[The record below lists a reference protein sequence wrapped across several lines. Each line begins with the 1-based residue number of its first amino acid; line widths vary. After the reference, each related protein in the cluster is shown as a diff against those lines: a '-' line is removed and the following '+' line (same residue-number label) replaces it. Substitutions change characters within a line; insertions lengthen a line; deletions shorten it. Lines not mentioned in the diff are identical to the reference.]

1 MVVELRS
8 LIQFRYNQVLE
19 RIQKAA
25 TVAGRNPDNIHLVV
39 VTKAQPLQVIQ
50 SLIELGVQNIGENYV
65 EEALSKKAALESP
78 DILSWHMIGHIQSRK
93 ASLVSKEFDYVH
105 SLDSIKLAEHL
116 NRAATEANRLLPV
129 FLECNVSGEETKF
142 GWQCWEKAKW
152 PELEDAVQKFRKLP
166 ALKICGLMTMAP
178 YTENP
183 EESRSYF
190 KRLAQLRDYLSAQAP
205 HENWSELS
213 MGMSADFEVAIH
225 EGATWIRIGQA
236 ILGPRS
242 GK

>member
-1 MVVELRS
+1 VVQLRS
-8 LIQFRYNQVLE
+8 LIQLRYNHVLE

-25 TVAGRNPDNIHLVV
+25 SVSGRNPDDIHLVV
-39 VTKAQPLQVIQ
+39 VTKAQPLQAIQ
-50 SLIELGVQNIGENYV
+50 SLIELGVQNLGENYV
-65 EEALSKKAALESP
+65 EEALSKKAKLENP

-93 ASLVSKEFDYVH
+93 ASFVSKEFDYVH

-116 NRAATEANRLLPV
+116 NRAAMEANRLLPV
-129 FLECNVSGEETKF
+129 FLECNVSGEKTKY
-142 GWQCWEKAKW
+142 GWQCWEKTKW
-152 PELEDAVQKFRKLP
+152 PELGEAVQKISNLP

-190 KRLAQLRDYLSAQAP
+190 KRLAQVRDYLSSQAP
-205 HENWSELS
+205 DENWSELS
-213 MGMSADFEVAIH
+213 MGMSADFEVAIQ
-225 EGATWIRIGQA
+225 EGATWVRIGQA
-236 ILGPRS
+236 ILGQRS